1 MTDKQVS
8 PDRGIRWLTAAAV
21 LVVACIA
28 AVVSF
33 IHIEHLAATNGQDA
47 LTAILLPISVDGTVA
62 VASLAM
68 LWAARAN
75 VVPAPRL
82 ARVMLVL
89 GVTAT
94 LAANA
99 DYGAAHG
106 LTGEL
111 LSGWPAIA
119 FIGSVEIALSMVRR
133 TRVPVAVVAA
143 VPAAVTV
150 PELVPV
156 PEAVPVSEVLPVPAP
171 ERRPVPAKRVPA
183 PGQREYAETHYA
195 ADLASG
201 RVPGVLRI
209 RTDLKVGQPRA
220 QELRDHLASV
230 LAGSTQQLQSVEA

>member
-1 MTDKQVS
+1 MTDQQVNA

-21 LVVACIA
+21 LVVASIA

-33 IHIEHLAATNGQDA
+33 IHIEHLAVANGQNTLSA
-47 LTAILLPISVDGTVA
+47 LLLPISVDGTVA

-68 LWAARAN
+68 LWAARAG

-106 LTGEL
+106 VTGEL

-119 FIGSVEIALSMVRR
+119 FVGSVEIAFSMVRR
-133 TRVPVAVVAA
+133 TRVPV
-143 VPAAVTV
+143 PGY
-150 PELVPV
+150 PYPGPCSQPYL
-156 PEAVPVSEVLPVPAP
+156 SL
-171 ERRPVPAKRVPA
+171 RRYPYPRW
-183 PGQREYAETHYA
+183 Y
-195 ADLASG
+195 
-201 RVPGVLRI
+201 
-209 RTDLKVGQPRA
+209 QPR
-220 QELRDHLASV
+220 LYPPHPYP
-230 LAGSTQQLQSVEA
+230 

>member
-8 PDRGIRWLTAAAV
+8 PDRGIRWLAAAAV

-47 LTAILLPISVDGTVA
+47 PTATLLPISVDGTVA

-119 FIGSVEIALSMVRR
+119 FVGSVEIALGMVRR

-143 VPAAVTV
+143 VPAAVAV
-150 PELVPV
+150 PDLVPV
-156 PEAVPVSEVLPVPAP
+156 PEAVPVPTAPVLVPVSVPVPERGPVPAL
-171 ERRPVPAKRVPA
+171 
-183 PGQREYAETHYA
+183 GQREYAETFYA

-230 LAGSTQQLQSVEA
+230 LVGSSKQLQSVEA

>member
-8 PDRGIRWLTAAAV
+8 PDRVIRWLTAAAV
-21 LVVACIA
+21 LVVASIA

-33 IHIEHLAATNGQDA
+33 IHIEHLAATNGQEA

-68 LWAARAN
+68 LWAARAD

-106 LTGEL
+106 VTGEL

-119 FIGSVEIALSMVRR
+119 FVGSVEIALGMVRR
-133 TRVPVAVVAA
+133 TRVPVTRSRDGARAGTRTRGD
-143 VPAAVTV
+143 VPAA
-150 PELVPV
+150 LVPV
-156 PEAVPVSEVLPVPAP
+156 PVPERAPVPARRVRSGAP
-171 ERRPVPAKRVPA
+171 VEREDIE
-183 PGQREYAETHYA
+183 QRYA

-201 RVPGVLRI
+201 KVPGVLRI
-209 RTDLKVGQPRA
+209 RADLRVGQPRA
-220 QELRDHLASV
+220 QEIRNHLASV
-230 LAGSTQQLQSVEA
+230 VAQQLLPAGA

>member
-8 PDRGIRWLTAAAV
+8 PDIGIRWLTAAAV

-68 LWAARAN
+68 LWAARAG

-106 LTGEL
+106 PTGEL

-119 FIGSVEIALSMVRR
+119 FVGSVEIALGMVRR
-133 TRVPVAVVAA
+133 TRVPVSVAA
-143 VPAAVTV
+143 VPVAEV
-150 PELVPV
+150 PMVPV
-156 PEAVPVSEVLPVPAP
+156 PEAYGTRRTCTRACIRVP
-171 ERRPVPAKRVPA
+171 ERGPVPAKRVSA
-183 PGQREYAETHYA
+183 LGQREYAEQHYA
-195 ADLASG
+195 GDLASG

-209 RTDLKVGQPRA
+209 RMDLKVGQPRA

-230 LAGSTQQLQSVEA
+230 VARSTQQLLSVEA

>member
-1 MTDKQVS
+1 MTADQQVNA
-8 PDRGIRWLTAAAV
+8 PDDRAIRWLTAAAV

-47 LTAILLPISVDGTVA
+47 MTAILLPISVDGTVA

-68 LWAARAN
+68 LWAVRAN

-99 DYGAAHG
+99 DYGAPHG
-106 LTGEL
+106 VTGEL

-119 FIGSVEIALSMVRR
+119 FVGSVEIALGMVRR
-133 TRVPVAVVAA
+133 TQVPVAVVAA
-143 VPAAVTV
+143 VPAAATV

-156 PEAVPVSEVLPVPAP
+156 PEVVPAAPVPVP
-171 ERRPVPAKRVPA
+171 ERCAVPAKRVPA
-183 PGQREYAETHYA
+183 PRQREYAETHYA

>member
-8 PDRGIRWLTAAAV
+8 PDRVIRWLTAAAV
-21 LVVACIA
+21 LVVASIA

-33 IHIEHLAATNGQDA
+33 IHIELLAATNGQEA

-68 LWAARAN
+68 LWAARAG

-106 LTGEL
+106 VTGEL

-119 FIGSVEIALSMVRR
+119 FVGSVEIALGMVRR
-133 TRVPVAVVAA
+133 TRVCR

-156 PEAVPVSEVLPVPAP
+156 PEAVPAALVPVPVPERAPVPARRVRSGAP
-171 ERRPVPAKRVPA
+171 VEREDIE
-183 PGQREYAETHYA
+183 QRYA

-201 RVPGVLRI
+201 KVPGVLRI
-209 RTDLKVGQPRA
+209 RADLRVGQPRA
-220 QELRDHLASV
+220 QEIRNHLASV
-230 LAGSTQQLQSVEA
+230 VAQQLLPAGA

>member
-1 MTDKQVS
+1 MTDQQVNA
-8 PDRGIRWLTAAAV
+8 PDRGIRCLTAAAV

-28 AVVSF
+28 AVVYF

-68 LWAARAN
+68 FWAARAN

-106 LTGEL
+106 VTGEL

-119 FIGSVEIALSMVRR
+119 FVGSVEIALSMVRR
-133 TRVPVAVVAA
+133 TRVPVPVGEGG
-143 VPAAVTV
+143 PVT
-150 PELVPV
+150 
-156 PEAVPVSEVLPVPAP
+156 A
-171 ERRPVPAKRVPA
+171 RRVRTHA
-183 PGQREYAETHYA
+183 PGQREYAEKHYP
-195 ADLASG
+195 ADLAS
-201 RVPGVLRI
+201 RSVPGVKRI
-209 RTDLKVGQPRA
+209 RTDLSVGQPRA
-220 QELRDHLASV
+220 QQIRDYLASV
-230 LAGSTQQLQSVEA
+230 VAQQLLSAEA